1 MNKSH
6 FKIGSKVVGEG
17 STYFV
22 IEEGQANLGNF
33 EIALKMIDL
42 TASTGADAIEFQLA
56 IAKDFYVKNHD
67 GYEYYLKKE
76 FSNIQL
82 DELISY
88 TKEKNLDLVVAPFSP
103 KIIEYMADNGCTA
116 FNINASD
123 LTNPDIIDAVADCGL
138 PFFLSLLLSEERE
151 IEWAINRI
159 IKRSSSNYS
168 LLLGQHTMASGGSGV
183 SPEHTNI
190 GFIKTLKQRYNVP
203 VGFID
208 HTSNIWMP
216 ACAVAAGADII
227 SKHLALS
234 RADEGPDWQV
244 CLEPDEMK
252 QSVKLVREI
261 KKSINNV
268 EKTLAPGEDIDRSI
282 MRRSIVA
289 AQRIEKGK
297 TIQKENIF
305 FKRPGTGIPPDK
317 FETILGKMSK
327 RDILED
333 EEIRFEDLQ

>member
-1 MNKSH
+1 MKIDKHEIGKST
-6 FKIGSKVVGEG
+6 
-17 STYFV
+17 TYFI

-33 EIALKMIDL
+33 EMALKMIDV
-42 TASTGADAIEFQLA
+42 ASQTGADAIEFQLI
-56 IAKDFYVKNHD
+56 IASDFYVRNHE
-67 GYEYYLKKE
+67 GYKYYLERE
-76 FSNIQL
+76 FSNKQL
-82 DELISY
+82 AELISY
-88 TKEKNLDLVVAPFSP
+88 TNKRNLDLVVAPFSP
-103 KIIEYMADNGCTA
+103 KIVEFMAKHGCSA
-116 FNINASD
+116 FNINGSD
-123 LTNPDIIDAVADCGL
+123 LTNPDIIDAVAECGL
-138 PFFLSLLLSEERE
+138 PFFLSLLLSEKKE

-159 IKRSSSNYS
+159 TKKGSSNFS
-168 LLLGQHTMASGGSGV
+168 LLLGQHTMASGGHGV
-183 SPEHTNI
+183 SPEHTNM
-190 GFIKTLKQRYNVP
+190 GVIKTLKQRYNVP

-208 HTSNIWMP
+208 HTSTIWTS

-234 RADEGPDWQV
+234 RADKGPDWQV

-252 QSVKLVREI
+252 QSVKWVREI

-289 AQRIEKGK
+289 AQKIEKGK
-297 TIQKENIF
+297 TIQKENII

-317 FETILGKMSK
+317 FEDIIGKLSK
-327 RDILED
+327 REIFED